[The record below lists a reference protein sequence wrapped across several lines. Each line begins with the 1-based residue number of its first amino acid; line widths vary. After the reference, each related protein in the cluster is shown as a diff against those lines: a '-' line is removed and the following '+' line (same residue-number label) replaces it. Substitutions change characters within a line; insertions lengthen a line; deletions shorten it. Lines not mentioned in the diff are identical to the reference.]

1 MREKSERE
9 RIEGCQKEK
18 EGKEERERER
28 ELERQAS
35 QANGGKGR
43 EGELEGSNRTSKLN
57 VEIRVEC
64 LAR

>member
-1 MREKSERE
+1 MLALGESK
-9 RIEGCQKEK
+9 
-18 EGKEERERER
+18 R

-35 QANGGKGR
+35 RANR
-43 EGELEGSNRTSKLN
+43 EKERERVLEGSNRTSKLN